1 MKPKKLVLKNGME
14 FVGYGEGSEKIAEVI
29 FNTSMIGYQDILKNP
44 YYTGKIVCMTYP
56 LMGNYGASDDD
67 FGHREY
73 RVSGFV
79 VKDDSFVQANFRY
92 LDTMKDVLDANDVSM
107 LCGIDT
113 RMLCKVIRNE
123 GSMLG
128 IITDIEVSKIE
139 ALEKINNYVAPKLL
153 VNKLTTK
160 RMNAIKA
167 NKPKYHIACLDLGYK
182 QNVVNVLTSKK
193 CNVTMLPYNVDAAK
207 ILATNANALVITD
220 GPDNPA
226 DLNVVVETV
235 KSLIGKLPIVGIGL
249 GHLIVAC
256 ACGAEVVK
264 MKYGHHGANQ
274 SVKCL
279 KNNKILITNQAH
291 QYEVSKE
298 SLENTI
304 LKPTYINLSD
314 GSIEGLESK
323 ENLVVTTQL
332 DFNNVSGPSN
342 IKTIYDE
349 LISLMKSNNG
359 GKNCA

>member
-1 MKPKKLVLKNGME
+1 
-14 FVGYGEGSEKIAEVI
+14 
-29 FNTSMIGYQDILKNP
+29 
-44 YYTGKIVCMTYP
+44 
-56 LMGNYGASDDD
+56 
-67 FGHREY
+67 
-73 RVSGFV
+73 
-79 VKDDSFVQANFRY
+79 
-92 LDTMKDVLDANDVSM
+92 
-107 LCGIDT
+107 
-113 RMLCKVIRNE
+113 
-123 GSMLG
+123 MLG

-256 ACGAEVVK
+256 ASGAEVVK

-314 GSIEGLESK
+314 GSIEGLISNIDK
-323 ENLVVTTQL
+323 VVTSQFDL
-332 DFNNVSGPSN
+332 FESSSSPSV
-342 IKTIYDE
+342 KSIYDE
-349 LISLMKSNNG
+349 LVEMIKSAKG
-359 GKNCA
+359 GNK